1 MSNNICKCG
10 DICVYTYIY
19 RPAITICRILG
30 IFCLFVC
37 LFSETE
43 SYFCSPECSGTYCI
57 GLVGLKLTEIYLS
70 SGF

>member
-10 DICVYTYIY
+10 DIFY

-37 LFSETE
+37 FLRQSLIFVALNVLE
-43 SYFCSPECSGTYCI
+43 
-57 GLVGLKLTEIYLS
+57 LTV
-70 SGF
+70 

>member
-1 MSNNICKCG
+1 MQNFG
-10 DICVYTYIY
+10 DI
-19 RPAITICRILG
+19 
-30 IFCLFVC
+30 LFVC

-43 SYFCSPECSGTYCI
+43 SYFCSPECPGTYCI

>member
-37 LFSETE
+37 FLRQNLIFVALNVL
-43 SYFCSPECSGTYCI
+43 
-57 GLVGLKLTEIYLS
+57 GLTV
-70 SGF
+70 

>member
-1 MSNNICKCG
+1 MYPHIN
-10 DICVYTYIY
+10 
-19 RPAITICRILG
+19 RPTITICRILG
-30 IFCLFVC
+30 MFVC

-43 SYFCSPECSGTYCI
+43 SYFHSPECPGTYCI